1 MLRFTD
7 SGKLFRQP
15 TAPSGFAAGFAQKFF
30 LFPVVFSRLLLGRRQ
45 AYPVAE
51 NALQP
56 P

>member
-7 SGKLFRQP
+7 SGKL
-15 TAPSGFAAGFAQKFF
+15 SGSRPPRRVSPQDSFKSF
-30 LFPVVFSRLLLGRRQ
+30 FPVVFSRLLLGRRQ
-45 AYPVAE
+45 TYPVAE

>member
-7 SGKLFRQP
+7 SGKLSGAGR
-15 TAPSGFAAGFAQKFF
+15 PSGFAAGFVQKFF
-30 LFPVVFSRLLLGRRQ
+30 LFPIVFSRLLLGRRQ
-45 AYPVAE
+45 TYPVAE

>member
-7 SGKLFRQP
+7 SGKLSGSRP
-15 TAPSGFAAGFAQKFF
+15 PRPGFAAGFVQKFF